1 MDEKNKKSL
10 EREKFQEEVL
20 VRILSTDIPGNNNLV
35 SGFTKIK
42 GISWSMANAICGALK
57 LDKKRKI
64 KELNEKEI
72 EKISEFIKNPK
83 LPEWI
88 LNRRKDFESGKSL
101 HLLSNDLDYAKE
113 NDIRFLKKIRCY
125 RGWRHASG
133 QPVRGQRTKSH
144 FRKGASLGVSK
155 KGGKK

>member
-72 EKISEFIKNPK
+72 EKISEFIKNTK